1 MNKVDFMIIIVEKL
15 IKNYY
20 IIILKKGW
28 VIIDR
33 GEVITKINS
42 QVWGLLETDEVT
54 QGSF

>member
-15 IKNYY
+15 IKNFY

-33 GEVITKINS
+33 GEVTTKINS
-42 QVWGLLETDEVT
+42 QVWGLLETDEAT

>member
-15 IKNYY
+15 IKNFY